1 VLNAILQ
8 FLQYAGTVAF
18 VFLGVVSVVDFV
30 RQPSRRRAYV
40 ATAMGTL
47 GAVSL
52 IGRVNTALGGNLA
65 WIPPIN
71 VVAFQL
77 SALGLLL
84 LRNSFIRVPRWGW
97 AAAAVG
103 LGGSAALAVV
113 VGTPAAPAVPSP
125 VQEVAILAVVV
136 SWCVAVG
143 EPAVQFALASRGL
156 PVVQRRRLEALSFGY
171 VGIVV
176 ILLTAVLPRQATSSP
191 TVQVLQSLAVL
202 VITPALYAGFS
213 PPRWLRRLWR
223 ETEEEPYREAVRE
236 LLLFSENRAVLAHR
250 SLDWALRLVGADF
263 GMVLDG
269 DGILLAVTGADA
281 DVAAARANE
290 LLGAEN
296 PVLGQDG
303 GLVGGAIVLPLPLD
317 NGHGYLM
324 VEAGP
329 FTPLFGQEEVT
340 RLRQYAAALTAA
352 LDRVRVAERVIAL
365 EEVKSRF
372 LKLASHEMRGPLAL
386 VKGYLSMV
394 MDGSLGVDELQKVL
408 PMIQARLEQMT
419 GMLNEMLDTARLEDD
434 RLELKN
440 ERFDMRHA
448 VTAVAEALKPLA
460 GPQRP
465 MRISVPEHEVPVVAD
480 RARIE
485 TIVTNLIDNAIKYS
499 PRGGHIDCIVEVRG
513 GEALVAVT
521 DHGIGIA
528 REDMK
533 TLFTRFGRIT
543 SDATVS
549 IPGTGL
555 GLYLSRE
562 LARLQQGEL
571 TARSE
576 AGQGSTFTL
585 QLPLAAALTS

>member
-1 VLNAILQ
+1 VNTVLQ

-18 VFLGVVSVVDFV
+18 VLLGTVSIVDFV
-30 RQPSRRRAYV
+30 RTPTRRHGYI
-40 ATAMGTL
+40 AMSLGML

-52 IGRVNTALGGNLA
+52 LGRINTALGGHLPF
-65 WIPPIN
+65 IPQ
-71 VVAFQL
+71 VDLVAFQL
-77 SALGLLL
+77 SAGGLLM
-84 LRNSFIRVPRWGW
+84 LRNSFIRVPLWGW
-97 AAAAVG
+97 FLAIAG

-113 VGTPAAPAVPSP
+113 VGTPAAPAVASP
-125 VQEVAILAVVV
+125 VQSLAILAVVA
-136 SWCVAVG
+136 SWCIAVG
-143 EPAVQFALASRGL
+143 EPAVRFALASRGL

-171 VGIVV
+171 AGIVI
-176 ILLTAVLPRQATSSP
+176 ILLTVFLPRQASTNS
-191 TVQVLQSLAVL
+191 TVQVLISLSVL
-202 VITPALYAGFS
+202 VIAPALYVGFA
-213 PPRWLRRLWR
+213 PPRSLRRVWR
-223 ETEEEPYREAVRE
+223 ESEEEPYREAVRE
-236 LLLFSENRAVLAHR
+236 LLLFSENRATLAHR

-269 DGILLAVTGADA
+269 DGNLLAVTGAEPA
-281 DVAAARANE
+281 VAAERATE

-296 PVLGQDG
+296 PVLGPDG
-303 GLVGGAIVLPLPLD
+303 GLVGGAVVLPLPLD
-317 NGHGYLM
+317 NGKGYLM

-394 MDGSLGVDELQKVL
+394 MDGSLGVEELQKVL

-434 RLELKN
+434 RLELKA

-448 VTAVAEALKPLA
+448 VTAVAEALMPLA

-465 MRISVPEHEVPVVAD
+465 VNISLPEHEVPVVAD

-585 QLPLAAALTS
+585 QLPLAAAAVS

>member
-1 VLNAILQ
+1 MNTVLQ

-18 VFLGVVSVVDFV
+18 VLLGTVSIVDFV
-30 RQPSRRRAYV
+30 RTPTRRHGYI
-40 ATAMGTL
+40 AMSLGML

-52 IGRVNTALGGNLA
+52 LGRINTALGGHLPF
-65 WIPPIN
+65 IPQ
-71 VVAFQL
+71 VDLVAFQL
-77 SALGLLL
+77 SAGGLLM
-84 LRNSFIRVPRWGW
+84 LRNSFIRVPLWGW
-97 AAAAVG
+97 FLAIAG

-113 VGTPAAPAVPSP
+113 VGTPAAPAVASP
-125 VQEVAILAVVV
+125 VQSLAILAVVA
-136 SWCVAVG
+136 SWCIAVG
-143 EPAVQFALASRGL
+143 EPAVRFALASRGL

-171 VGIVV
+171 AGIVI
-176 ILLTAVLPRQATSSP
+176 ILLTVFLPRQASTNS
-191 TVQVLQSLAVL
+191 TVQVLISLSVL
-202 VITPALYAGFS
+202 VIAPALYVGFA
-213 PPRWLRRLWR
+213 PPRSLRRVWR
-223 ETEEEPYREAVRE
+223 ESEEEPYREAVRE
-236 LLLFSENRAVLAHR
+236 LLLFSENRATLAHR

-269 DGILLAVTGADA
+269 DGNLLAVTGAEPA
-281 DVAAARANE
+281 VAAERATE

-296 PVLGQDG
+296 PVLGPDG
-303 GLVGGAIVLPLPLD
+303 GLVGGAVVLPLPLD
-317 NGHGYLM
+317 NGKGYLM

-394 MDGSLGVDELQKVL
+394 MDGSLGVEELQKVL

-434 RLELKN
+434 RLELKA

-448 VTAVAEALKPLA
+448 VTAVAEALMPLA

-465 MRISVPEHEVPVVAD
+465 VNISLPEHEVPVVAD

-585 QLPLAAALTS
+585 QLPLAAAAVS